1 MADQINITV
10 VENVEIINIT
20 VSTSV
25 PNIIVEVSDPGGGGG
40 GAVDSVNGQTGVVVL
55 TTTNINEGSNLYFT
69 AARAIAALAATLL
82 NYVTN
87 SSLANTLLNYATTL
101 QLADKQDKRIVISI
115 NTTAVI
121 DGAYTLVA
129 NATFTDPTP
138 QEGKGFSVLIR
149 NGIATIGGTT
159 YSTTG
164 TIVWR
169 VFHSGSWT
177 NYVNE
182 LFIAPGTTAQY
193 YRGDKTFQT
202 LDKTAVGLGNV
213 PNLDTSTTANITD
226 STNKRFVTDANLTV
240 INNTS
245 GTNTG
250 NETAASIGA
259 IVNGAT
265 NYTTPQDADKIGIW
279 DVANALFKALTWA
292 NLKATLKTYF
302 DTLYATV
309 AGLSLKSDIASPT
322 FTGTVTT
329 PAIIVS
335 SETASRVAIIDGSK
349 NVKSADT
356 TTYPSLA
363 ELAFI
368 KGLLSN
374 GQTQL
379 DQRLITI
386 VHQFTTGTNPLDST
400 NYYIGEFSQLALTTS
415 ATARKSRLPYGYTI
429 IAANIQIIT
438 AGVLATN
445 ENSTLSIRLNNT
457 TDVLVSNTVKFN
469 VVLYQEFVTGLAIN
483 ILSTDEFQ
491 SKLLTPAWATNPT
504 IPYGTITYYLKR
516 T

>member
-10 VENVEIINIT
+10 VENVEVINIT

-25 PNIIVEVSDPGGGGG
+25 PNIIVEVAEPGGGGG
-40 GAVDSVNGQTGVVVL
+40 GAVDSVNGQTGAVVL

-69 AARAIAALAATLL
+69 TARAIAALATTLL

-87 SSLANTLLNYATTL
+87 SNLANTLLNYATTL
-101 QLADKQDKRIVISI
+101 QLADKQDKRIVVSS

-129 NATFTDPTP
+129 NATFTDPAP

-149 NGIATIGGTT
+149 NGTATIGGTT
-159 YSTTG
+159 YSIAG

-169 VFHSGSWT
+169 VFHSGTWA

-182 LFIAPGTTAQY
+182 LFITPGTTAQY

-226 STNKRFVTDANLTV
+226 SSNKRFVTDANLTV
-240 INNTS
+240 IGNTS

-265 NYTTPQDADKIGIW
+265 NYTTPQDADKIGIL

-302 DTLYATV
+302 DTIYTTTAAVASQISTALTGYATESFV
-309 AGLSLKSDIASPT
+309 K
-322 FTGTVTT
+322 
-329 PAIIVS
+329 S
-335 SETASRVAIIDGSK
+335 SELIAIQCSGAALNPSD
-349 NVKSADT
+349 A
-356 TTYPSLA
+356 TTYYFSDTPTLA
-363 ELAFI
+363 PGA
-368 KGLLSN
+368 
-374 GQTQL
+374 T
-379 DQRLITI
+379 
-386 VHQFTTGTNPLDST
+386 
-400 NYYIGEFSQLALTTS
+400 
-415 ATARKSRLPYGYTI
+415 ATARKLILPVNCTLFAARIETI
-429 IAANIQIIT
+429 VGGT
-438 AGVLATN
+438 LAGGN
-445 ENSTLSIRLNNT
+445 ESSTVSFRVNNT
-457 TDVLVSNTVKFN
+457 TDHVISSAVKYTAAAQT
-469 VVLYQEFVTGLAIN
+469 LLVTGLNVAVTP
-483 ILSTDEFQ
+483 SDDFQ
-491 SKLLTPAWATNPT
+491 LKLLTATFATNPT
-504 IPYGTITYYLKR
+504 TTYIAATLYFKL

>member
-25 PNIIVEVSDPGGGGG
+25 PNIIVEVADPGGGGG

-55 TTTNINEGSNLYFT
+55 TTTDINEGSNLYFT
-69 AARAIAALAATLL
+69 TARAIAALAATLL

-101 QLADKQDKRIVISI
+101 QLADKQDKRIVISS

-182 LFIAPGTTAQY
+182 LFITPGTTAQY

-226 STNKRFVTDANLTV
+226 STNKRFVNDANLTV
-240 INNTS
+240 IGNTS

-302 DTLYATV
+302 DTLYTTTAVVAAQISTALTGYLTAATAAATYATIASQPRSIFMDSGDQATTSSVAADITELVFSVQANKRYFVHAHIRVGCNNTGGVKIAATV
-309 AGLSLKSDIASPT
+309 PAGAT
-322 FTGTVTT
+322 FYNALLGRSGTTT
-329 PAIIVS
+329 PAS
-335 SETASRVAIIDGSK
+335 VAIGVINTSGSLSTPTFIVANNAFGFIEIAGEFTIGANAG
-349 NVKSADT
+349 NVQFQFASGVN
-356 TTYPSLA
+356 L
-363 ELAFI
+363 
-368 KGLLSN
+368 
-374 GQTQL
+374 QTSTVYQ
-379 DQRLITI
+379 QGTLITI
-386 VHQFTTGTNPLDST
+386 T
-400 NYYIGEFSQLALTTS
+400 E
-415 ATARKSRLPYGYTI
+415 
-429 IAANIQIIT
+429 
-438 AGVLATN
+438 
-445 ENSTLSIRLNNT
+445 
-457 TDVLVSNTVKFN
+457 
-469 VVLYQEFVTGLAIN
+469 
-483 ILSTDEFQ
+483 
-491 SKLLTPAWATNPT
+491 LL
-504 IPYGTITYYLKR
+504 
-516 T
+516 